1 MKTTRRPET
10 SRRCSA
16 SSLDDLTPQ
25 ARRAYGIDR
34 ELQKGVVITHVKPVS
49 PAGDA
54 NLAEGDVILEVNGVA
69 VGSVDELQVQMK
81 KAPKGKYIR
90 LYVQRGGGRGP
101 AQRFLAA
108 VKPE

>member
-1 MKTTRRPET
+1 MTLPELAIRRHVTTLMIII
-10 SRRCSA
+10 SM
-16 SSLDDLTPQ
+16 
-25 ARRAYGIDR
+25 
-34 ELQKGVVITHVKPVS
+34 VVLGSVALTHVKPVS

-69 VGSVDELQVQMK
+69 VASVDELQVQMK

-101 AQRFLAA
+101 AQKFLAA